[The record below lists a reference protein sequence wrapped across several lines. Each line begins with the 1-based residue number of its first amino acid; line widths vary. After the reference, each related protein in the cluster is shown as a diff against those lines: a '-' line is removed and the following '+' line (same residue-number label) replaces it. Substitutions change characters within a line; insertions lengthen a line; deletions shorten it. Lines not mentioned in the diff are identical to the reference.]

1 MGLTFAD
8 ITLTSSEDLLLL
20 RKGYIKEK
28 EVKSLDVTALI
39 DTGAS
44 MLTIPRSVQEKLGL
58 PKINEQNVELG
69 NGSIITV
76 DVVGPVEI
84 KFENRITIATAVV
97 LPDEIEVL
105 LGAIPLQAM
114 DVLIDVRR
122 ERLIVNP
129 QSPDKARLYLHST
142 DKILSPEQLRGLKVT
157 GEDDSK
163 KTGKDDPEK
172 KGKDDSKEND
182 KT

>member
-20 RKGYIKEK
+20 RKGYIKKK
-28 EVKSLDVTALI
+28 EVRTLDVTALV

-44 MLTIPRSVQEKLGL
+44 MLTIPISLQEKLDL

-84 KFENRITIATAVV
+84 KFENRMTIATAVV

-105 LGAIPLQAM
+105 LGAIPLQAL

-142 DKILSPEQLRGLKVT
+142 DKILSPEQLRKLEVT
-157 GEDDSK
+157 GEDNSK
-163 KTGKDDPEK
+163 GNEKT
-172 KGKDDSKEND
+172 
-182 KT
+182 

>member
-8 ITLTSSEDLLLL
+8 IKLTSSEDLVLL
-20 RKGYIKEK
+20 RKGYIKKK
-28 EVKSLDVTALI
+28 EVRTLDVTALV

-44 MLTIPRSVQEKLGL
+44 MLTIPRSVQEKLDL
-58 PKINEQNVELG
+58 PKVNEQNVELG

-76 DVVGPVEI
+76 DIVGPIEI
-84 KFENRITIATAVV
+84 RFENRVTISTAVV

-142 DKILSPEQLRGLKVT
+142 DKILSPEQLQKLKVT
-157 GEDDSK
+157 GRDDSEANE
-163 KTGKDDPEK
+163 KT
-172 KGKDDSKEND
+172 
-182 KT
+182 

>member
-1 MGLTFAD
+1 MGITFAD
-8 ITLTSSEDLLLL
+8 IQLTNSEDLTLLS
-20 RKGYIKEK
+20 KKYIKKK
-28 EVKSLDVTALI
+28 EVRTIQITALV

-44 MLTIPRSVQEKLGL
+44 MLTIPRSIQEKLGL
-58 PKINEQNVELG
+58 PKVEEQNVELG

-84 KFENRITIATAVV
+84 RFENRVTITTAVV

-142 DKILSPEQLRGLKVT
+142 DKILSPEQLKELKVT
-157 GEDDSK
+157 GEDN
-163 KTGKDDPEK
+163 
-172 KGKDDSKEND
+172 SKEND

>member
-1 MGLTFAD
+1 
-8 ITLTSSEDLLLL
+8 
-20 RKGYIKEK
+20 
-28 EVKSLDVTALI
+28 
-39 DTGAS
+39 
-44 MLTIPRSVQEKLGL
+44 MLTIPQSIQKQLGL
-58 PKINEQNVELG
+58 PKVNEQNVELG

-84 KFENRITIATAVV
+84 KFENRVTIATAVV

-142 DKILSPEQLRGLKVT
+142 DKILSPEQLRSLKIT
-157 GEDDSK
+157 GEDNS
-163 KTGKDDPEK
+163 E
-172 KGKDDSKEND
+172 END

>member
-1 MGLTFAD
+1 MGITFAD
-8 ITLTSSEDLLLL
+8 IQLTSSEDLLLL
-20 RKGYIKEK
+20 RKGYIQKQDVRTSR
-28 EVKSLDVTALI
+28 VKALV

-44 MLTIPRSVQEKLGL
+44 MLTIPKSVQKQLGL
-58 PKINEQNVELG
+58 PKVDEQNVELG

-84 KFENRITIATAVV
+84 RFENRVTIATAVV

-142 DKILSPEQLRGLKVT
+142 DKILSSEQLRNLKVT
-157 GEDDSK
+157 GRDDS
-163 KTGKDDPEK
+163 E
-172 KGKDDSKEND
+172 END
-182 KT
+182 RT